1 MTTTAVDPVCGMQV
15 NPEIATAQGLSSEH
29 DGQTYFFCG
38 KGCKLDFDEDP
49 ARYFDPGYAPHVGL
63 HAYGSPPLSRR
74 TDRLA
79 HSAVAPQGPH
89 VGCAA

>member
-15 NPEIATAQGLSSEH
+15 SPEIATAQGLSSAH

-49 ARYFDPGYAPHVGL
+49 AKYFDPDYQP
-63 HAYGSPPLSRR
+63 RM
-74 TDRLA
+74 
-79 HSAVAPQGPH
+79 
-89 VGCAA
+89 